1 MKNKIVAGID
11 LSTVK
16 AGPLP
21 QVAECSRRAA
31 ADGCVLLENKNATLP
46 IRDGDRVSVFGRM
59 QTEYIKSG
67 TGSGGLVVVPYKTNI
82 LDALRADDAITV
94 NEELAAVYAEF
105 SKESP
110 FDNGHGWATEPWCQK
125 EMALTDEL
133 VASAAEKSD
142 VAIVIVGRLSG
153 EDRDN
158 APVRESYIISE
169 AEEAMIEKVTKH
181 FDRVAVVLNVGNII
195 DMKWVKAYNVPA
207 VLYVWQ
213 GGMEGGNAAADV
225 LRGRVSPS
233 GKLADTIANDIS
245 DYPSTANFG
254 KVGEVLYCEDIYV
267 GYRYFETVAQDKVV
281 YPFGYGLSYT
291 DFDIETLSAEDAGG
305 QIRLNVKVTNV
316 GKAAGREVVQ
326 VYYGAP
332 QGKLGRPVKELAAFK
347 KTKLLAP
354 NESEVLSICY
364 DIDKM
369 AAYDDSGVTGHKY
382 CYVLE
387 SGDYIIYVGNSVRD
401 AKAVFTLPIDE
412 LIEVEQLE
420 QALAPSKKFE
430 RMHPVAQGDGFVM
443 ELEPVPTR
451 EYDLKKRIAD
461 RLPADIAYTGD
472 KGLILDDVRKGNCTM
487 EEFIA
492 QLDDNDLIAM
502 ARGEGM
508 SSPKVTGTGSA
519 FAGITERLQ
528 KFGIPVVCT
537 TDGPSGLRM
546 KTSNDVAS
554 LMPNGTLL
562 ACTWDAQLNE
572 ELFTYEGIEMYSYQ
586 VDALLGPGINI
597 HRSPM
602 NGRNFE
608 YFSEDPCLAG
618 VMAAAQSKGISH
630 SGVTATI
637 KHFCANSQETDR
649 RGANSV
655 LSERALREI
664 YLKPYEM
671 AVKQGGATSI
681 MTAYNPVND
690 FQSASNYDLTTTILR
705 GEWGYDGIVMTDWW
719 ADCNDE
725 DHPSSRSYRSAMVRA
740 QNDIYKV
747 VGNGTAGDNIQDNIR
762 DALDNGGLTRGE
774 LQRNAINICRYAM
787 RVYAMDRY
795 EEKGFKPAPRKENGR
810 VYCDIT
816 GDLSGTLTVK
826 VEEDSYCEITV
837 TVLVTAGPLEQVR
850 LGMGFSGCPS
860 DMLVS
865 DTDGK
870 EIGYKMEQFFPKGEN
885 KVSLYKD
892 AKKIKITGF
901 KVQEI

>member
-1 MKNKIVAGID
+1 MKEKIVAGID

-21 QVAECSRRAA
+21 QVAVCSRRAA

-59 QTEYIKSG
+59 QADYIKSG
-67 TGSGGLVVVPYKTNI
+67 SGSGGLVVVPYKTNI
-82 LDALRADDAITV
+82 IDALRADDAVTV

-105 SKESP
+105 SEKSP
-110 FDNGHGWATEPWCQK
+110 LDNGVGWATEPWCQK
-125 EMALTDEL
+125 EMELTDEL
-133 VASAAEKSD
+133 VADAANKSD
-142 VAIVIVGRLSG
+142 IAVVIVGRLSG

-158 APVRESYIISE
+158 APVRESYMLSE
-169 AEEAMIEKVTKH
+169 AEEAMIAKVEAH
-181 FDRVAVVLNVGNII
+181 FERVAVVLNVGNII
-195 DMKWVKAYNVPA
+195 DMKWVKEYDIPA

-213 GGMEGGNAAADV
+213 GGMEGGNAAVDV
-225 LRGRVSPS
+225 LRGRVAPN
-233 GKLADTIANDIS
+233 GKLSDTIAYDIS

-254 KVGEVLYCEDIYV
+254 SKTEVLYSEDIYV

-281 YPFGYGLSYT
+281 YPFGFGLSYT
-291 DFDIETLSAEDAGG
+291 DFEIETLSAEDSGG
-305 QIRLNVKVTNV
+305 QIKLSVKVTNTGAV
-316 GKAAGREVVQ
+316 AGREVVQ
-326 VYYGAP
+326 VYFGAP
-332 QGKLGRPVKELAAFK
+332 QGKLGRPVKELAAFA

-354 NESEVLSICY
+354 NESEILSICY
-364 DIDKM
+364 DIDRM
-369 AAYDDSGVTGHKY
+369 AAYDDSGVTGCKS

-387 SGDYIIYVGNSVRD
+387 AGDYAVYVGNSVRD
-401 AKAVFTLPIDE
+401 AKAVFTLPVDE
-412 LIEVEQLE
+412 LIEVERLE
-420 QALAPSKKFE
+420 QALAPVKSFE
-430 RMHPVAQGDGFVM
+430 RMHPVADGDGFSM
-443 ELEPVPTR
+443 SYEPVPTR

-492 QLDDNDLIAM
+492 QLNDDDLISI

-519 FAGITERLQ
+519 FAGVTERLQ
-528 KFGIPVVCT
+528 KLGIPVVCT

-546 KTSNDVAS
+546 KTPADAAS

-562 ACTWDAQLNE
+562 ACTWDAALNE
-572 ELFTYEGIEMYSYQ
+572 ELFTYEGIEMYSYE

-608 YFSEDPCLAG
+608 YFSEDPYLAG
-618 VMAAAQSKGISH
+618 VMAAAQSAGINK

-637 KHFCANSQETDR
+637 KHFCANSQETMR
-649 RGANSV
+649 RSADSII
-655 LSERALREI
+655 SERALREI
-664 YLKPYEM
+664 YLRPYEM

-681 MTAYNPVND
+681 MTAYNPVNGL
-690 FQSASNYDLTTTILR
+690 QSASNYDLTTTILR

-719 ADCNDE
+719 SDCNDE
-725 DHPSSRSYRSAMVRA
+725 DHPSSRFYRSAMVRA

-747 VGNGTAGDNIQDNIR
+747 VGNGTAADHRQDNIKE
-762 DALDNGGLTRGE
+762 ALENGDITRGE

-795 EEKGFKPAPRKENGR
+795 EEKGFKPDLRKENGR
-810 VYCDIT
+810 IYCDLNGEI
-816 GDLSGTLTVK
+816 SGK
-826 VEEDSYCEITV
+826 VAVDIEEASLCEITV
-837 TVLVTAGPLEQVR
+837 TVVVTAPPLEQVR
-850 LGMGFSGCPS
+850 LGLGFNGCPS

-870 EIGYKMEQFFPKGEN
+870 EVEYKTEQYFPKGEN
-885 KVSLYKD
+885 TVALYRD
-892 AKKIKITGF
+892 AKKIKVTGF

>member
-1 MKNKIVAGID
+1 MKSRVVAGID

-59 QTEYIKSG
+59 QAEYVKSG

-82 LDALRADDAITV
+82 LDALRADGDITV
-94 NEELAAVYAEF
+94 NEELAAVYTEF
-105 SKESP
+105 SRMCP
-110 FDNGHGWATEPWCQK
+110 VDNGTGWGTEPWCQK
-125 EMALTDEL
+125 EMELTDDI
-133 VASAAEKSD
+133 VAAAAQKSD
-142 VAIVIVGRLSG
+142 IAIVIVTRLSG

-158 APVRESYIISE
+158 APVRESYLLSE

-195 DMKWVKAYNVPA
+195 DMKWVKEYGVPS

-213 GGMEGGNAAADV
+213 GGMEGGNAAVDV

-233 GKLADTIANDIS
+233 GKLSDTIANDIS

-254 KVGEVLYCEDIYV
+254 NRGEVLYSEDVYV
-267 GYRYFETVAQDKVV
+267 GYRYFETVAQDKVA

-291 DFDIETLSAEDAGG
+291 DFDIETLSAEDSGG
-305 QIRLNVKVTNV
+305 QIRLSVKVTNTGDV
-316 GKAAGREVVQ
+316 AGREVVQ
-326 VYYGAP
+326 VYFGAP
-332 QGKLGRPVKELAAFK
+332 QGRLGRPVKELAAFE

-364 DIDKM
+364 DIDRM

-387 SGDYIIYVGNSVRD
+387 AGEYIIYVGNSVRD
-401 AKAVFTLPIDE
+401 AKAVYTLPVNEMIA
-412 LIEVEQLE
+412 VQQLE
-420 QALAPSKKFE
+420 QALAPSRAFE

-443 ELEPVPTR
+443 AFEPVPTR

-472 KGLILDDVRKGNCTM
+472 KGFILDDVRKGNCTM

-492 QLDDNDLIAM
+492 QLDDDDLIAM

-519 FAGITERLQ
+519 FAGVTERLLR
-528 KFGIPVVCT
+528 FGIPVVCT

-546 KTSNDVAS
+546 KTPADVAS

-562 ACTWDAQLNE
+562 ACTWDAELNE
-572 ELFTYEGIEMYSYQ
+572 ELFTYEGIEMYAYE

-608 YFSEDPCLAG
+608 YFSEDPYLAG
-618 VMAAAQSKGISH
+618 VMAAAQSAGLNK

-671 AVKQGGATSI
+671 AVKQGGAISI

-705 GEWGYDGIVMTDWW
+705 GEWGYDGVVMTDWW

-725 DHPSSRSYRSAMVRA
+725 EQPAGRTYRSAMVRA
-740 QNDIYKV
+740 QNDVYMV
-747 VGNGTAGDNIQDNIR
+747 VGNGTAGDNGQDNIKA
-762 DALDNGGLTRGE
+762 ALDNGTLTRGE
-774 LQRNAINICRYAM
+774 LQRNAMNICRYAM

-795 EEKGFKPAPRKENGR
+795 EKKGFKPDAHKENGR
-810 VYCDIT
+810 VYCDVT
-816 GDLSGTLTVK
+816 GDLLGTLTVN
-826 VEEDSYCEITV
+826 VEEDSYCEITITAIV
-837 TVLVTAGPLEQVR
+837 SAGPLEQVR
-850 LGMGFSGCPS
+850 LGIGFNGCPS
-860 DMLVS
+860 DILVS

-870 EIGYKMEQFFPKGEN
+870 ETEYKMEQFFSKGEN
-885 KVSLYKD
+885 RIELYKD
-892 AKKIKITGF
+892 AKKVTITGF